1 MYYIHKIASI
11 THQDSFNQT
20 DVNDSLVEI
29 AEDTVLISP
38 DYKKYVLPA
47 SLRRLSPILRMAVA
61 AAKECQEAITIPVEA
76 ISVGTALG
84 CLTDT
89 EKFLNVI
96 NTVEGEILSPTAFIQ
111 STHNTIAGLISLEL
125 KNHSYNMTHTQNNLS
140 LEMALIDSMLC
151 CDEGKD
157 FVLFGVA
164 DEAIDFLNKLKPIV
178 LPENSIVT
186 SGTTFF
192 ALSKKKSK
200 SEIGFQACRSIIKAK
215 DIEVEID
222 LFLRELKIEINEI
235 DRIYTNQ
242 NSLDFPKEM
251 VVNYEAYSGLYFT
264 ANAFGVHLAHD
275 WLIKEVKKYALI
287 VNSGCNN
294 SLGLI
299 LLKNDK
305 AQN

>member
-20 DVNDSLVEI
+20 DVHDSLVEI
-29 AEDTVLISP
+29 TEDTVLISP
-38 DYKKYVLPA
+38 DYKKYILPA

-61 AAKECQEAITIPVEA
+61 AAKECQEAITIPFEA

-111 STHNTIAGLISLEL
+111 STHNTISGLISLEL

-140 LEMALIDSMLC
+140 LEMALIDSML
-151 CDEGKD
+151 
-157 FVLFGVA
+157 GVA